1 MPDSP
6 LSHSDT
12 PITDPHHLLPAKKSS
27 AGPLFGIII
36 ILVLL
41 VIGAFYVW
49 GERLNEKRTA
59 EEAALQLHS
68 STTTLPDIIRISSG
82 TVQR

>member
-6 LSHSDT
+6 QPHIDT

-41 VIGAFYVW
+41 VIGAFYIW
-49 GERLNEKRTA
+49 GERLNEKRAA

-68 STTTLPDIIRISSG
+68 STTTLPDIIRVSTSS
-82 TVQR
+82 VQK